1 MRNATAARR
10 ERLCNAPNIRLLCPH
25 DSQRGV
31 PTDFHSLLFVV
42 QVTVNFDLADDTEQR
57 QNRPAIMM
65 KLVLMDIP
73 VFDVPAMMFWS
84 DTITGTAPKEHS
96 QGLLD
101 S

>member
-1 MRNATAARR
+1 MCVTPLLPAESGFVT
-10 ERLCNAPNIRLLCPH
+10 RLIYVFCVRMILSEAFP
-25 DSQRGV
+25 
-31 PTDFHSLLFVV
+31 DFHSLLFVV

-96 QGLLD
+96 QG
-101 S
+101 